1 MELSSRPAAGEAGAS
16 AQREMERKHARRMQ
30 AAANRPKGMRGLLAR
45 LSGPSQAEKRQLAE
59 ERAWATGARGEQMLE
74 EHLRRKCP
82 EVLMLHDRRI
92 PRSRANIDHI
102 AVAASGVYVIDAK
115 RYRGKIDVRKP
126 LFGRPKLLIAG
137 RDRTKLIDG
146 LERQVGIVRAAL
158 SETAP
163 EVPVHGCLC
172 FLDPEGF
179 LAESG
184 LPVLRRLKIRGH
196 ALYSPRRLAK
206 RLNES
211 GALAEET
218 ALDIHAELARRLR
231 AA

>member
-1 MELSSRPAAGEAGAS
+1 MSPAGEAGAS
-16 AQREMERKHARRMQ
+16 AQRELERKRARRMQ
-30 AAANRPKGMRGLLAR
+30 AEANRPKGLLGLLAK
-45 LSGPSQAEKRQLAE
+45 LSGPSPAEKRQLAE
-59 ERAWATGARGEQMLE
+59 ERAWATGARGEEMLE
-74 EHLRRKCP
+74 EHLRRRCP

-102 AVAASGVYVIDAK
+102 AVAASGIYVIDAK
-115 RYRGKIDVRKP
+115 RYRGKIDVRNP

-146 LERQVGIVRAAL
+146 LERQVGVVREAL
-158 SETAP
+158 SGTAA

-184 LPVLRRLKIRGH
+184 LPALRRLKIRGY

-211 GALAEET
+211 GALAEES
-218 ALDIHAELARRLR
+218 ALRIHAELAVRLR
-231 AA
+231 SA